1 MSEEIIVRIQVGVK
15 KSTSF
20 SMTVPW
26 DSTIEELRTQLRE
39 EQKIDPSFGVVL
51 ISNGEN
57 LKNPDITL
65 YDLGICNDS
74 LIICVISKAT
84 GKDIEALIGSKE
96 DDFKVLEEVVLE
108 VDFNN
113 RPFGF
118 AVWANEKGEN
128 AIVTKVSSG
137 SALAKGIKIGY
148 CVYKVDNSL
157 VFNKDH
163 TEVLTCLKSVSCPIR
178 IQFVDCGQENTV
190 EFRDKPLGFTVVQEK
205 ENETNAKVSKVTKHA
220 ANLGVKIGSQ
230 VVAVDGQYV
239 FGRKHKD
246 IIDIINISQF
256 PIKLTFRRPPKLLM
270 LSSDRIQSSSKKRK
284 NKKKKKFAWSPK

>member
-1 MSEEIIVRIQVGVK
+1 MSEEIVVRIQIGVN
-15 KSTSF
+15 KSTCF

-39 EQKIDPSFGVVL
+39 EQMIDPSFGVVL

-74 LIICVISKAT
+74 LIICIISKAT
-84 GKDIEALIGSKE
+84 GKDIEALIGKKE
-96 DDFKVLEEVVLE
+96 DDFKDLEVVLE
-108 VDFNN
+108 VEFIT

-128 AIVTKVSSG
+128 AIVTKVSTPG
-137 SALAKGIKIGY
+137 ALAKGILIGY
-148 CVYKVDNSL
+148 CVYKVDNTL

-163 TEVLTCLKSVSCPIR
+163 TEVLTSLKSVTCPIR
-178 IQFVDCGQENTV
+178 IQFVDCGQENMV
-190 EFRDKPLGFTVVQEK
+190 EFKAKPLGFTVVQDK
-205 ENETNAKVSKVTKHA
+205 DNETNAKVSKVTQQA

-230 VVAVDGQYV
+230 IVAVNGQSV

-246 IIDIINISQF
+246 IIDLINISEF

-270 LSSDRIQSSSKKRK
+270 LSSDRMQSPSKKRK
-284 NKKKKKFAWSPK
+284 SKKKKKFAWSPTK

>member
-84 GKDIEALIGSKE
+84 GKDIEALIGDKE
-96 DDFKVLEEVVLE
+96 DDLKDLEVVLE
-108 VDFNN
+108 VDFNT

-128 AIVTKVSSG
+128 AIVTKVSTR

-163 TEVLTCLKSVSCPIR
+163 TEVLTCLKSIECPIR

-190 EFRDKPLGFTVVQEK
+190 EFRAKPLGFTVVQDK
-205 ENETNAKVSKVTKHA
+205 DNATNAKVSKVTQHA
-220 ANLGVKIGSQ
+220 ASLGVKIGSQ

-239 FGRKHKD
+239 FGRNHKD
-246 IIDIINISQF
+246 IVDIINISQF
-256 PIKLTFRRPPKLLM
+256 PITLTFRRPPKLLM
-270 LSSDRIQSSSKKRK
+270 LSSDRMQSSSKKRK
-284 NKKKKKFAWSPK
+284 NKKKKFAWSPK